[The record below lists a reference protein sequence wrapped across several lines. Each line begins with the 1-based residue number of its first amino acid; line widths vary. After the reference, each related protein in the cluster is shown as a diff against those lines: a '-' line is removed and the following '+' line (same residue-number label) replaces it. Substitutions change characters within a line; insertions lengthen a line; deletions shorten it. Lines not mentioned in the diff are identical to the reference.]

1 MNFLK
6 KLFSPQPK
14 PTYEHHMLGTL
25 QALRLNGESTV
36 WMTNWEVLSEPV
48 ELFLKGTEQ
57 FPSLDSITALE
68 KLIDTSTIL
77 DEARSAVLDTLRN
90 ADDAYPADQFD
101 RDMRLAA
108 IHVDGDDSFEI
119 SYEQRNEPYY
129 HFNALFRNGRSQ
141 GVSIDS

>member
-6 KLFSPQPK
+6 NLFSPQPK
-14 PTYEHHMLGTL
+14 PTYEHPMLGTM
-25 QALRLNGESTV
+25 QAVRLNGDSTL
-36 WMTNWEVLSEPV
+36 WMTTWEVTSESV

-57 FPSLDSITALE
+57 SPSPVSIAALE
-68 KLIDTSTIL
+68 KVIDTSTIL

-108 IHVDGDDSFEI
+108 IHVYEDDSFEI